1 MTLDRKIEQD
11 IIQAVKANMANQ
23 LAFTQNLVSH
33 PSIRGQEHTAQDY
46 VFKSLQARGLTM
58 DRWQIDV
65 STIENHPG
73 FAPVDVDYSNAIN
86 VVGYVRCKRDAG
98 KKLSALGG
106 SMLARGFDVASR
118 VAQMSGAPPSASN
131 P

>member
-58 DRWQIDV
+58 DIWQIDV

-86 VVGYVRCKRDAG
+86 VVGTPQTQPGNRP
-98 KKLSALGG
+98 
-106 SMLARGFDVASR
+106 LADTQRSY
-118 VAQMSGAPPSASN
+118 
-131 P
+131 